1 MPSYNRCKLITVKM
15 SRWVA
20 IVILIVGIVC
30 ALYKNYFLEELQ
42 LQYECHWN
50 ATHQALT
57 IVKLR
62 RDLHECKNEYDA
74 VDKQWKE
81 CQTERE
87 FDLNTAKWQYQNGF
101 QQAVVLSVVIVVVV
115 IILLYTMCLSE
126 AVRQIRNEV
135 FVLLAS
141 SRGCRCAPTAK
152 IRDTP
157 IKTDKMT
164 ICSYSVDVCEYSYIA
179 SFVRYSH
186 GWGVTLL

>member
-1 MPSYNRCKLITVKM
+1 MCDCACPACRTWSFRDCNQHIYLMPSYNRCKLITVKM

-62 RDLHECKNEYDA
+62 RDLHECTNEYDA
-74 VDKQWKE
+74 LDKQWKE

-87 FDLNTAKWQYQNGF
+87 FDLNTAKWQYQDGF
-101 QQAVVLSVVIVVVV
+101 QQAVLLSVVIVVVV
-115 IILLYTMCLSE
+115 IILLLCVCLYFWHHRQE
-126 AVRQIRNEV
+126 VAVAHLQQ
-135 FVLLAS
+135 
-141 SRGCRCAPTAK
+141 
-152 IRDTP
+152 
-157 IKTDKMT
+157 
-164 ICSYSVDVCEYSYIA
+164 
-179 SFVRYSH
+179 RYAI
-186 GWGVTLL
+186 LQ